1 MVGGPA
7 APAGHR
13 PKAGPAARLE
23 ARLRR
28 LWFGPHG
35 ALDTLAGLLLAPLG
49 GLVGA
54 VAASRRRQ
62 IALAKAAERPPGRP
76 KVVVVG
82 NLVVGG
88 TGKTPLLI
96 ALAEALAARGWRP
109 GVIARG
115 YRGRAEN
122 EAPRRIAPS
131 ADAADVGDEP
141 LLVAQRTG
149 RPVVIGR
156 DRGAALRSLLE
167 GGDCDVVLSDDGL
180 QHVGLPRDIE
190 LAVFDA
196 RGAGTGRCLPAGP
209 LREPLRGALLLDA
222 VVLNGRTAA
231 SPIVHSRVFRF
242 EVVPTAFIALD
253 GVRRWTPADFATTVA
268 GATLDAVAG
277 IGAPQRFFDT
287 LASLGLLARM
297 HPLPDHG
304 TIDATWLAGL
314 PGRFIVMTEKDAVKC
329 AAFDPALL
337 ARCVALRVEAVPE
350 SALVD
355 WLEDRLRG

>member
-7 APAGHR
+7 AL
-13 PKAGPAARLE
+13 AARLE
-23 ARLRR
+23 TRLRR
-28 LWFGPHG
+28 IWFGPRG
-35 ALDTLAGLLLAPLG
+35 TLDAIAGLLLAPLG
-49 GLVGA
+49 AIVGA
-54 VAASRRRQ
+54 VAAGRRRQ
-62 IALAKAAERPPGRP
+62 IAQDKAQARPAGQP

-96 ALAEALAARGWRP
+96 ALATALAARGWRP

-115 YRGRAEN
+115 YRGRAEG
-122 EAPRRIAPS
+122 EAPRRIGPT
-131 ADAADVGDEP
+131 ADAAEVGDEP

-156 DRGAALRSLLE
+156 DRGAALRTLLE
-167 GGDCDVVLSDDGL
+167 GDDCDVVLSDDGL
-180 QHVGLPRDIE
+180 QHVGLRRDIE

-209 LREPLRGALLLDA
+209 LREPLRDALLLDA
-222 VVLNGRTAA
+222 VLLNGRGAA

-242 EVVPTAFIALD
+242 EVVPTAFVALD
-253 GVRRWTPADFATTVA
+253 GSNRWSPAGFAVA
-268 GATLDAVAG
+268 ADGVPLDAIAG

-287 LASLGLLARM
+287 LDSLGLLARP
-297 HPLPDHG
+297 HPLPDHAP
-304 TIDATWLAGL
+304 IDPAWLAAL
-314 PGRFIVMTEKDAVKC
+314 PGTFLVMTEKDAVKC

-350 SALVD
+350 PALVD

>member
-7 APAGHR
+7 APAGR
-13 PKAGPAARLE
+13 RATAAPAARLE

-35 ALDTLAGLLLAPLG
+35 ALDTFVGLLLAPLG
-49 GLVGA
+49 ALVGA

-62 IALAKAAERPPGRP
+62 IAQAKALPRPPGRTR
-76 KVVVVG
+76 VVVVG

-96 ALAEALAARGWRP
+96 ALADALALRGWSP

-115 YRGRAEN
+115 YRGRAEA
-122 EAPRRIAPS
+122 EAPRRIATT
-131 ADAADVGDEP
+131 DAARDVGDEP
-141 LLVAQRTG
+141 LLVARRTG

-156 DRGAALRSLLE
+156 DRGAALGTLLE
-167 GGDCDVVLSDDGL
+167 PGDCDVVLSDDGL
-180 QHVGLPRDIE
+180 QHVGLRRDLE

-222 VVLNGRTAA
+222 VILNGRTAV
-231 SPIVHSRVFRF
+231 SPTVHSRVFRF
-242 EVVPTAFIALD
+242 EVVPTSFVALD
-253 GVRRWTPADFATTVA
+253 GTRHWTPAGFASAVD
-268 GATLDAVAG
+268 GSTLDAVAG

-287 LASLGLLARM
+287 LASLGLRANP

-304 TIDATWLAGL
+304 TIDAAWLAGL
-314 PGRFIVMTEKDAVKC
+314 PGAFIVMTEKDAVKC